1 MALMALVNA
10 FESSGLWIASDRRVL
25 SPEEFGALQT
35 AQHMLTQC
43 RAHCDALVAQGEA
56 RMRQQE
62 RLGHQQGLERAA
74 REGAQRLLEFER
86 SHALTLAQQQREL
99 AELVMVVLERLAPAL
114 GPGELIRVLARQ
126 AVEHARHASRALL
139 KVHPA
144 CVDDVERELENM
156 RRSCAWLES
165 IEVVGVDGM
174 QLDECLLESPH
185 GFVNAS
191 WQTQLGAIRSLM
203 AGLDSDTSIA
213 IGALGEEPASTPP
226 AQAPHAWATTG

>member
-1 MALMALVNA
+1 MALVNS
-10 FESSGLWIASDRRVL
+10 FDGSGLWVAGERRVL

-43 RAHCDALVAQGEA
+43 RDHCDAQEAQGAA
-56 RMRQQE
+56 RIHQQE
-62 RLGHQQGLERAA
+62 RLGYQQGLERAA

-86 SHALTLAQQQREL
+86 SRALALAAQQSEL
-99 AELVMVVLERLAPAL
+99 ADLVMVVLERIAPAL

-144 CVDDVERELENM
+144 CVDDVELELEDM
-156 RRSCAWLES
+156 RRSCAWLDS
-165 IEVVGVDGM
+165 IEVVGVEGM
-174 QLDECLLESPH
+174 QPDECLLESPH

-203 AGLDSDTSIA
+203 DGLGGDTPAA
-213 IGALGEEPASTPP
+213 IGEDSVDHSATPP
-226 AQAPHAWATTG
+226 AQSPHVWATTRS